1 MPGQTILII
10 DDSKVQVART
20 ARELA
25 KAGYNSI
32 SADNGYSGIE
42 LAIRSRPAVVLCD
55 YTLPGMCGDRVVEEL
70 RGNPVTARIPVVI
83 YSSQADAAL
92 IEECMRAGAAGL
104 VQKTGDY
111 AALVAKIRDVLGE
124 TDFEVE
130 F

>member
-10 DDSKVQVART
+10 DDSKVQIART
-20 ARELA
+20 SRELA
-25 KAGYNSI
+25 KAGYGTI
-32 SADNGYSGIE
+32 SADNGYSGVE
-42 LAIRSRPAVVLCD
+42 LAIRDRPAVVLCD
-55 YTLPGMCGDRVVEEL
+55 YTLPGMCGDRVIQEL
-70 RGNPVTARIPVVI
+70 RNNPATARIPILI
-83 YSSQADAAL
+83 YSSQADPAL
-92 IEECMRAGAAGL
+92 IEGCMRLGAAGL